1 MHEFSITFL
10 SEKVKKSKKPVTFF
24 PPADAPHPYPS
35 PRRREGN
42 AVRDSPPIRRSP
54 SPR

>member
-24 PPADAPHPYPS
+24 PSA
-35 PRRREGN
+35 
-42 AVRDSPPIRRSP
+42 RRSP
-54 SPR
+54 PLPLPSAKGGECS

>member
-24 PPADAPHPYPS
+24 PPA
-35 PRRREGN
+35 
-42 AVRDSPPIRRSP
+42 IIFII
-54 SPR
+54 